1 MATQRHQDDLDI
13 LKEIKSNMQQTQQQL
28 RQVFH
33 LIEDLTVD
41 VNSLKRH
48 ANLPTSPIR
57 NPGENM
63 EQGQTKT
70 RDVFHLIK
78 ELTID
83 VNSLKLHPN
92 LSTSPIRNPGDNMDQ
107 DCAERVETLN
117 DPQTAHVNEE
127 FQLQEILPN
136 SEGIFSY
143 SIVLCIIC

>member
-1 MATQRHQDDLDI
+1 METQRHQDDLDI
-13 LKEIKSNMQQTQQQL
+13 LKDIKSDMQEFRQQTQQQF

-33 LIEDLTVD
+33 LIEEITVE
-41 VNSLKRH
+41 VNSLKH
-48 ANLPTSPIR
+48 HTNLPTSPIR

-63 EQGQTKT
+63 DQG
-70 RDVFHLIK
+70 
-78 ELTID
+78 
-83 VNSLKLHPN
+83 
-92 LSTSPIRNPGDNMDQ
+92 
-107 DCAERVETLN
+107 CAERVETLN